1 MENLKSGESE
11 TVEFKKSISD
21 FNGILATVS
30 AFLNTKGGVL
40 LIGVDDDGEVIGVKI
55 GKRTLE
61 DIVNKIAQNTN
72 PKIYPEV

>member
-30 AFLNTKGGVL
+30 AFSNTKGGVL
-40 LIGVDDDGEVIGVKI
+40 LIGVDDDGEDIGVKI